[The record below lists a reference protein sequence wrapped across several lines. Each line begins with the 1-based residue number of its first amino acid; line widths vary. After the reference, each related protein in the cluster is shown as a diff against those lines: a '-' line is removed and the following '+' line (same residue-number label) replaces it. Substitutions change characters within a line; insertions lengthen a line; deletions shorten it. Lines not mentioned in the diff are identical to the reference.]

1 MISEQP
7 RAGRNDPFGGI
18 TLSLHRATHVTI
30 HALVKLLAWL
40 ELGPAEINALAC
52 LAAASPVPA
61 GLLGTATG
69 TKPSTLTSVLDRL
82 SGRGFIAREMDQADR
97 RSFLVSL
104 TPAGR
109 IAAGQVSDA
118 IRDLERQALGQV
130 TDAERAGFL
139 AVIQA
144 LTEVAI

>member
-1 MISEQP
+1 MINEQP
-7 RAGRNDPFGGI
+7 AAGPDDPFGGV

-30 HALVKLLAWL
+30 HALVKMLARL
-40 ELGPAEINALAC
+40 ELGAADINVLAC

-61 GLLGTATG
+61 GLLGAATG

-82 SGRGFIAREMDQADR
+82 AGRGFTAREVDQADR

-104 TPAGR
+104 TPAGQV
-109 IAAGQVSDA
+109 AAGHVSDA
-118 IRDLERQALGQV
+118 IRELERQALGQV
-130 TDAERAGFL
+130 TNTERAGFL

-144 LTEVAI
+144 LTEMAI

>member
-1 MISEQP
+1 VIDE
-7 RAGRNDPFGGI
+7 RATAGPAGPFGGV

-30 HALVKLLAWL
+30 HALVKSLARL
-40 ELGPAEINALAC
+40 ELGAAEINVLAC

-61 GLLGTATG
+61 GLLSTATG

-82 SGRGFIAREMDQADR
+82 AGRGFTAREVDQADR

-104 TPAGR
+104 TPAGQA
-109 IAAGQVSDA
+109 AAGQVSDA
-118 IRDLERQALGQV
+118 IRDLERHALGRV

-139 AVIQA
+139 AVVRA
-144 LTEVAI
+144 LAEAAT

>member
-1 MISEQP
+1 VINEQP
-7 RAGRNDPFGGI
+7 PARLNDPFGGV
-18 TLSLHRATHVTI
+18 TLGLHRATHVTI
-30 HALVKLLAWL
+30 YALVKLLAWL
-40 ELGPAEINALAC
+40 ELGPAEINVLAC

-82 SGRGFIAREMDQADR
+82 AGRGFTTREVDLADR

-104 TPAGR
+104 TPAGQV
-109 IAAGQVSDA
+109 AADHVSDA
-118 IRDLERQALGQV
+118 IRDLERQALSQV
-130 TDAERAGFL
+130 TGSERAGFL

-144 LTEVAI
+144 LTEVAT

>member
-1 MISEQP
+1 VINEQSP
-7 RAGRNDPFGGI
+7 GGLNDPFGGV
-18 TLSLHRATHVTI
+18 TLGLHRATHVTI

-40 ELGPAEINALAC
+40 ELGPSEINVLAC
-52 LAAASPVPA
+52 LAAASPLPA

-82 SGRGFIAREMDQADR
+82 AGRGFTTREVDLADR

-104 TPAGR
+104 TPAGQL
-109 IAAGQVSDA
+109 AAGHVSDA

-130 TDAERAGFL
+130 TGDQQAGFR

-144 LTEVAI
+144 LSEVAI

>member
-1 MISEQP
+1 MINERPAASQT
-7 RAGRNDPFGGI
+7 DPFGGV
-18 TLSLHRATHVTI
+18 LLGLHRATHVTI
-30 HALVKLLAWL
+30 QALVKLLAWL
-40 ELGPAEINALAC
+40 ELGPAEINVLAC

-82 SGRGFIAREMDQADR
+82 AGRGFTTRELDQADR

-104 TPAGR
+104 TPAGQ
-109 IAAGQVSDA
+109 IAAGQVSEA
-118 IRDLERQALGQV
+118 IGDLERQALGQV

>member
-1 MISEQP
+1 VINEQP
-7 RAGRNDPFGGI
+7 AARPDDPFGGV

-30 HALVKLLAWL
+30 QVLVKSLAWL
-40 ELGPAEINALAC
+40 ELGPAEINVLAC

-82 SGRGFIAREMDQADR
+82 TGRGFTARAVDQTDR

-104 TPAGR
+104 TPAGQA
-109 IAAGQVSDA
+109 AAGHVSDA
-118 IRDLERQALGQV
+118 IRELERQALGQV
-130 TDAERAGFL
+130 TAAERAGFL
-139 AVIQA
+139 AVIHA
-144 LTEVAI
+144 LTEVAE

>member
-1 MISEQP
+1 MINERPPASP
-7 RAGRNDPFGGI
+7 KDPFSGV

-30 HALVKLLAWL
+30 HALVKSLATL
-40 ELGPAEINALAC
+40 ELGPAEINVLAC

-82 SGRGFIAREMDQADR
+82 AGRGFTAREVDQADR

-109 IAAGQVSDA
+109 FG
-118 IRDLERQALGQV
+118 G
-130 TDAERAGFL
+130 
-139 AVIQA
+139 
-144 LTEVAI
+144 

>member
-1 MISEQP
+1 VINEQP
-7 RAGRNDPFGGI
+7 AAGLDDPFSGV

-30 HALVKLLAWL
+30 QALVKLLAWL
-40 ELGPAEINALAC
+40 ELGAAEINVLAC
-52 LAAASPVPA
+52 LAAASPAPA

-82 SGRGFIAREMDQADR
+82 AGRGFTAREVDQADR

-104 TPAGR
+104 TPAGQV
-109 IAAGQVSDA
+109 AAGQVSDA
-118 IRDLERQALGQV
+118 IRELERQALGQV

-144 LTEVAI
+144 LTEVAS